1 MKNNWWRGL
10 FFFFSVFQSSYEDT
24 MISKKS
30 YACVNFIQTKFQ
42 KLKIKFY
49 YFIIKKDVWI
59 GCEVHLIY
67 LPWNFLKVWVKN
79 HIDAPKSILA
89 QFVLR
94 VTLRPTQW
102 WEGPRCIQEAQVGVP
117 WFCPTSRTFLDPTPT
132 PTQGYGIHTPPM
144 QKGFKE

>member
-1 MKNNWWRGL
+1 MKNNWWRCFL
-10 FFFFSVFQSSYEDT
+10 FVCLFSRAPMKILWFLRNHTHVLTSYKV
-24 MISKKS
+24 SKSENKILLFHNQKR
-30 YACVNFIQTKFQ
+30 CV
-42 KLKIKFY
+42 
-49 YFIIKKDVWI
+49 DV

-79 HIDAPKSILA
+79 HIDAPKSVLA

-102 WEGPRCIQEAQVGVP
+102 WEGPRCIQETQVGVP
-117 WFCPTSRTFLDPTPT
+117 WFCPTSRTSLDPTPT
-132 PTQGYGIHTPPM
+132 PTQGYRIHTPPM